1 MGAIIAQKTVSGP
14 KALYFVVFRRT
25 GVGIFSRTL
34 SGNGEREIQETLFSG
49 LLSGIMTFADEMIG
63 GPISVLKIEDKDV
76 ILEGETDSDIVFC
89 LVASRDDPAVRRL
102 MQDIRT
108 RFQLRFGA
116 LSQLGFEF
124 EEKSLESFG
133 LELDRMVENW
143 QRDVSQSVL
152 IRGLSFCLFEH
163 EKWHELSCELSLAF
177 ALASKKRRTIKG
189 GLLKRKKESMTRFV
203 RLLLPCYLVP
213 IEGLG
218 FAIASPFFA
227 SETDLRMMNPKP
239 LEEFYKRAKEEN
251 DAIALLKE
259 AVFQVVLP
267 KDSLGVKTANF
278 ALRADFKAALKGLRL
293 IPGWNS
299 LKLPTQNE
307 KNFVEDVSS
316 KLASAFQSQSKMRSF
331 LEESRN
337 LILTRFQRYEEELKK
352 EIFQLEDKFR
362 KEREKLSK
370 EIDEKVALILEK
382 QKEKRVGYM
391 RNQKDKLADLDRET
405 DKMIEAEERR
415 LTKHDQ
421 MRENIVGTSQSQIED
436 ARRLLRNLD
445 AWSEQTIKITL
456 ELDDEIKSSL
466 IPPKQLIDIFQTNIP
481 GEINEDAIEG
491 ALRIYIPFYVIAYSA
506 AGNTREEVIGPGKAS
521 KDSDDFGFALWDAMQ
536 QAACSAW
543 DQVSTNIEFVRNL
556 DSFNIIRFP
565 DARSLIVDGL
575 RKLKDDWKFIDEKSY
590 ERLMVNCKQLFKP
603 KT

>member
-1 MGAIIAQKTVSGP
+1 MGATIAQEIVSGP
-14 KALYFVVFRRT
+14 KALYFVIFRRT

-34 SGNGEREIQETLFSG
+34 SGNGEKEIQETLFSG

-89 LVASRDDPAVRRL
+89 LVATRDDPAVRRL
-102 MQDIRT
+102 LQDIRT

-124 EEKSLESFG
+124 EEQLIASFG
-133 LELDRMVENW
+133 IELDRMVESW
-143 QRDVSQSVL
+143 ERDVAQSVS

-163 EKWHELSCELSLAF
+163 QKWHELSCELSLAF
-177 ALASKKRRTIKG
+177 ALASKKRRTIKE
-189 GLLKRKKESMTRFV
+189 GLLKRKKESITRFV

-227 SETDLRMMNPKP
+227 GTTDLRMINPEP
-239 LEEFYKRAKEEN
+239 LVEFYTKTQEEK

-259 AVFQVVLP
+259 AVFQVILP
-267 KDSLGVKTANF
+267 RDSLGAKTANF
-278 ALRADFKAALKGLRL
+278 ALRAEFKTALKGLRL

-307 KNFVEDVSS
+307 KSFVEEVSNN
-316 KLASAFQSQSKMRSF
+316 LTSAFQSQSKMRS
-331 LEESRN
+331 LVEESRN
-337 LILTRFQRYEEELKK
+337 LILNRFQRYEKEVKK
-352 EIFQLEDKFR
+352 EIFRLEDKFR
-362 KEREKLSK
+362 KEGETISK
-370 EIDEKVALILEK
+370 EIDEKVVLILKK
-382 QKEKRVGYM
+382 QKEKRAGYT
-391 RNQKDKLADLDRET
+391 RYQKDKFADLDRET

-421 MRENIVGTSQSQIED
+421 MRENIIGTSQTQIED

-445 AWSEQTIKITL
+445 AWSEQTIKTTL

-481 GEINEDAIEG
+481 GEINENAIEG
-491 ALRIYIPFYVIAYSA
+491 AIRLFIPFYVIAYSTTGDA
-506 AGNTREEVIGPGKAS
+506 REEVISPGKTS
-521 KDSDDFGFALWDAMQ
+521 KDSNDFGFVPWDAMY

-543 DQVSTNIEFVRNL
+543 DQISTNIDFVRNL
-556 DSFNIIRFP
+556 DSFNIIRAP

-575 RKLKDDWKFIDEKSY
+575 RKLKDDWKLIDEKSY
-590 ERLMVNCKQLFKP
+590 ERLIVNCKQSFKP
-603 KT
+603 NT